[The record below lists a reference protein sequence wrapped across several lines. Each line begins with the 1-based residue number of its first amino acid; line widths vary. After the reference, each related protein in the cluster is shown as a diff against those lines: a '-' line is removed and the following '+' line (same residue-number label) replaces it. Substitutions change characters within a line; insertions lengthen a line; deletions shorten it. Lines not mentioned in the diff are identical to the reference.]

1 MSKTQRYSVK
11 AVYYL
16 IVALSLFLFSYEAIK
31 LFIQYRT
38 QKTGYNKMEKFVDEI
53 EMPAVTI
60 CLTEVLKNVD
70 SMTQSQDILQNLTQY
85 TFAKEDIFYDFQRF
99 GRGLEV
105 QETFRYNKGLCYT
118 MTTTK
123 KQTKASGRPPLV
135 LYLKKS
141 LKYKVNFKLH

>member
-16 IVALSLFLFSYEAIK
+16 IVALSLFLFSFEAIK

-60 CLTEVLKNVD
+60 CLTEVFKNLD
-70 SMTQSQDILQNLTQY
+70 SMTKGRDVLKNLTKH
-85 TFAKEDIFYDFQRF
+85 TFAKEDIFYEFEQL
-99 GRGLEV
+99 GKGLEV
-105 QETFRYNKGLCYT
+105 QETFRYDNGLCYT
-118 MTTTK
+118 MTTTD
-123 KQTKASGRPPLV
+123 KQTKASGKPPLL

-141 LKYKVNFKLH
+141 FKYKVSNFS